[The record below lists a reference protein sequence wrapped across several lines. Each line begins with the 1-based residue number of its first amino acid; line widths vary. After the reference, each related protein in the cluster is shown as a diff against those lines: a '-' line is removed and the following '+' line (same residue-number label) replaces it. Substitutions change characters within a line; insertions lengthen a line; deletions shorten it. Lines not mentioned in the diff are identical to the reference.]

1 MADITQVKG
10 RTVAVW
16 GAIAIPNLDK
26 EDSIA
31 YDIGQSGDTY
41 GTLNSVVHVIESA
54 GSVISTVTIKIPK
67 GSPEFALITAQA
79 KTGATPPLIIRD
91 SGIGLS
97 AGMAS
102 ANMTQMSLTST
113 TGDSTKE
120 TVSFSFKGNLALV
133 AV

>member
-1 MADITQVKG
+1 MSDITQVKG
-10 RTVAVW
+10 KTVAVW

-31 YDIGQSGDTY
+31 YDVGQSGDTY

-54 GSVISTVTIKIPK
+54 GSVISSVTIKIPK
-67 GSPEFALITAQA
+67 GSPEFALISAQA
-79 KTGATPPLIIRD
+79 ATGSTPPLIIRD
-91 SGIGLS
+91 SGVGLT
-97 AGMAS
+97 AGMES
-102 ANMTQMSLTST
+102 ANMTQVALTST

-120 TVSFSFKGNLALV
+120 TASFTFKGNLALV